1 MDCPEGFMEFMSAA
15 APRLRRTAYLLCG
28 DWHAAQDL
36 TQATLVRVFVGWH
49 RIRDPGNAHA
59 YAQRTLVN
67 SYLAGRRRKSS
78 TEVVSGELADQAG
91 PQSTADL
98 RLVLMQALSVLDPQ
112 GTRRGGPALLGRP
125 EHRSGR
131 GAARLLGRQRHQP
144 ERPRPGETAR
154 TPRRV
159 MARAVLGRL
168 TRACLQ
174 TARGKAHA

>member
-49 RIRDPGNAHA
+49 RIRDPGSAHA

-78 TEVVSGELADQAG
+78 TEVVSGELADQPG
-91 PQSTADL
+91 PPGTADL
-98 RLVLMQALSVLDPQ
+98 RLVLMQALGVLTPRARAVVVLRYWEDRSINQ
-112 GTRRGGPALLGRP
+112 VAALLGC
-125 EHRSGR
+125 SAGNVTS
-131 GAARLLGRQRHQP
+131 QS
-144 ERPRPGETAR
+144 
-154 TPRRV
+154 
-159 MARAVLGRL
+159 ARALAKLRVHLGESWL
-168 TRACLQ
+168 ELCSAD
-174 TARGKAHA
+174 